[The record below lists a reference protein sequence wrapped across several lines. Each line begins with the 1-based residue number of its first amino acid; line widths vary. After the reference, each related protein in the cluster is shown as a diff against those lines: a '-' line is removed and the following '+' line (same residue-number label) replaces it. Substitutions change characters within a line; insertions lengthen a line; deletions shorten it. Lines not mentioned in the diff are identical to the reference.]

1 MKPVAH
7 LLPTASAPVAAAT
20 ALVAVAQSSMQQGLA
35 EIAAAP
41 DAAMKTER
49 AARQAE
55 DTGPGAEEEAVAT
68 TMVEAKLAEVTRAAV
83 SSAPTGAETAGTRG
97 TRGTCISGSSSPDC
111 FDTSCSTLR
120 SPRRARHS
128 VHTAMAVRQAAGAA
142 GVELEVQAMATGIVA
157 AEVLVARRAA
167 DAVGVAAQK
176 AEAAEAEA
184 RAVGTSVVGSE
195 VEEVAVVEAEAAVMV
210 VGARAEVEV

>member
-1 MKPVAH
+1 MKPVAR
-7 LLPTASAPVAAAT
+7 LLPTASALVAAAT

-49 AARQAE
+49 AASQAE

-68 TMVEAKLAEVTRAAV
+68 TMVEAKLAEERAAV
-83 SSAPTGAETAGTRG
+83 ASAPMEAETAGTRN
-97 TRGTCISGSSSPDC
+97 TRGTCISGSSSPGC
-111 FDTSCSTLR
+111 FDTNCSTLR
-120 SPRRARHS
+120 SLRRARLS
-128 VHTAMAVRQAAGAA
+128 VHIVMAARRVAGAA
-142 GVELEVQAMATGIVA
+142 GEELEVQEMAMGIVA
-157 AEVLVARRAA
+157 AEVLVARRAVA
-167 DAVGVAAQK
+167 AVGVAAQK
-176 AEAAEAEA
+176 AEAAEVEA

>member
-1 MKPVAH
+1 
-7 LLPTASAPVAAAT
+7 
-20 ALVAVAQSSMQQGLA
+20 
-35 EIAAAP
+35 
-41 DAAMKTER
+41 
-49 AARQAE
+49 
-55 DTGPGAEEEAVAT
+55 
-68 TMVEAKLAEVTRAAV
+68 
-83 SSAPTGAETAGTRG
+83 
-97 TRGTCISGSSSPDC
+97 
-111 FDTSCSTLR
+111 
-120 SPRRARHS
+120 
-128 VHTAMAVRQAAGAA
+128 MAVRQAAGAA